1 MKDGVH
7 GRPQSPPVSVQ
18 DLREE
23 DLRQERIAQ
32 HQSPHDQTGTVH
44 RRGEEAEA
52 QEENRGVDEER
63 FLPPDGVT
71 EEASKAGGHK
81 VTQHPARG

>member
-7 GRPQSPPVSVQ
+7 GCPHTPPVSAQ
-18 DLREE
+18 YLTEE
-23 DLRQERIAQ
+23 DLRHERIAQ
-32 HQSPHDQTGTVH
+32 HQSPHDQAGAVH

-52 QEENRGVDEER
+52 QEEDRRVDEER

-71 EEASKAGGHK
+71 KEASKEGGHH
-81 VTQHPARG
+81 VAQHPARG